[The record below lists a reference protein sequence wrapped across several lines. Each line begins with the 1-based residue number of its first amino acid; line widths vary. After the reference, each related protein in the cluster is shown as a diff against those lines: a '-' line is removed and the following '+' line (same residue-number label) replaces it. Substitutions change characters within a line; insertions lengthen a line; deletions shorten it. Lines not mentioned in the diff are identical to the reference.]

1 MPVTTGEWLGSAYA
15 GWTGTALWFLVGT
28 DIEGYPIPPAGTA
41 YALVISALDYWKV
54 TLEPN
59 SEACGSVFVN
69 RYGPPLK
76 ADVIP
81 AMWDG
86 TAWHLIGTHE
96 APAHAI
102 RIFNGVIPFYTTI
115 EPLPYYLV
123 HGSLFWTLYPP
134 AVRTRSGTFIYAIP
148 LLDHP
153 SRPPFPS
160 AEDIQDVRLL
170 TVPTRWKLENRGF
183 ILENPY
189 GFSLIGDGGWLYRS
203 VHGTT
208 YVAGTIYFYL
218 RVDPRSFEVPETSD
232 FWYVTLP
239 FTRSQLSHYDGVL
252 TEDGWLLCY
261 GECLLGSQALIVN
274 RVRLGFTG
282 GISQRAFPWPM
293 KEQETKWVPVRAL
306 CIGSFKPPRHLRLR
320 VALLFP
326 EVQWVEFQV
335 EDEGCAIYKRTPTPD
350 GSRLI
355 YRTGFARPIANG
367 YVPSISSPWLAH
379 LRSLVAEI
387 HSKARFVLYHHGF
400 MQRILMAEVDPN
412 TNDAL
417 YCSFRTVPH
426 SGDDPAEYVHEII
439 MKRVGRYQYRN
450 GQPFG
455 YIGTIVAGFADS
467 RFFSEATILSGIN
480 PREFPELWWNFFLYH
495 FDYRGMPRR
504 QFPTFVGYRIQNR
517 HMLAA
522 DALDSFFY
530 QEIARTAMRTI
541 VTDVVVE
548 LANGATYLDP
558 TLGYEYDVDPWVL
571 ELYYA
576 NTMTLEG
583 QLHQIEP
590 SSVWYELRHRL
601 RVSDYPGRRSDLF
614 ECSLRVDT
622 PLGPEFLRTEIPQPA
637 FGEGNENP
645 SAAKFDG
652 TSVDYYQ
659 DWPHPEWWYLAHPY
673 ALSEYFP
680 VTFPNRREV
689 PSDKGIRLIFGQLSY
704 RRHGG
709 PDKPLSPPYIFFP
722 YGFVYSRGEIYRI
735 ITNPDIGNLLWSRLR
750 IYWDPF
756 PSSKAVRVE
765 FGSRNDA
772 EVYDAWHI
780 AEEKKP
786 NDLYG
791 IDWYGRRGWHGG
803 HAAPAPTATFGIA
816 YSFHPIVE
824 FRGTCPIPLVFAP
837 PFRELFERVGTVLV
851 LNSHSSWE
859 AAAVFAGVAKDRLE
873 LSPMYWYLGAWRYR
887 GSQFFTD
894 NFPPDGR
901 IPVPGPFVLVGSDY
915 FRPDYVVGTNF
926 DGDWWQMPLSFST
939 LYLPPFR
946 PIAANRLLFFHQ
958 GWQQTL
964 PAGRLKRLP
973 DPFEAFLRTGSYN
986 GLDYEVTGVR
996 HIMTMGHARVR
1007 LLPRHA
1013 VWEGIR
1019 IVPYFRIDGG
1029 ECPLWQGEPILAVDG
1044 FPLDDGR
1051 VYVWVYTVYGVYSL
1065 IVTPSGV
1072 EDWSFDPLPR
1082 FLHAFVG
1089 RE

>member
-1 MPVTTGEWLGSAYA
+1 MPVTTGEWLGSVYA

-41 YALVISALDYWKV
+41 YALVVSALDYWKV

-81 AMWDG
+81 AVWDG

-134 AVRTRSGTFIYAIP
+134 AVRTRSGTFLYAIP

-170 TVPTRWKLENRGF
+170 TVPTRWKLEDRGF

-189 GFSLIGDGGWLYRS
+189 GFSLIGDSGWLYRS

-208 YVAGTIYFYL
+208 YVAGTIYFHL

-232 FWYVTLP
+232 FRYVTLP
-239 FTRSQLSHYDGVL
+239 FTRSQLSCYDGVL

-261 GECLLGSQALIVN
+261 GEFVLGSQAIVVN
-274 RVRLGFTG
+274 RFQNWYWLWGRPV
-282 GISQRAFPWPM
+282 PWPM
-293 KEQETKWVPVRAL
+293 REQETKWLPVRAL
-306 CIGSFKPPRHLRLR
+306 GIGSFKPPRPLRLR

-326 EVQWVEFQV
+326 EIQWVEFLV

-355 YRTGFARPIANG
+355 YRTGFARPIATG
-367 YVPSISSPWLAH
+367 YVPSISSPWLTA

-387 HSKARFVLYHHGF
+387 HSKPRFVLYHHAF
-400 MQRILMAEVDPN
+400 MQRILMAEVDPI

-439 MKRVGRYQYRN
+439 MQRVGRYQYHN

-455 YIGTIVAGFADS
+455 YLGTIVAGFADS
-467 RFFSEATILSGIN
+467 RFFSEAVLSTGIGPYEF
-480 PREFPELWWNFFLYH
+480 PREWWNSFLYH
-495 FDYRGMPRR
+495 FDYRGSPER

-517 HMLAA
+517 SMLAA

-530 QEIARTAMRTI
+530 EEIARTVVRTI
-541 VTDVVVE
+541 VTDVV
-548 LANGATYLDP
+548 AGAPNGITYLDP
-558 TLGYEYDVDPWVL
+558 ALGYDYDADPWVL

-583 QLHQIEP
+583 QPHQIEP

-614 ECSLRVDT
+614 ECSLRIDT
-622 PLGPEFLRTEIPQPA
+622 PLGPEFLRTELPQPA
-637 FGEGNENP
+637 FGKGNENP
-645 SAAKFDG
+645 SAARFDG
-652 TSVDYYQ
+652 THVVYYQ
-659 DWPHPEWWYLAHPY
+659 NLPRPEWWYETHPY
-673 ALSEYFP
+673 AISEYFP

-689 PSDKGIRLIFGQLSY
+689 PPDKGIRLIFGKLIYQRY
-704 RRHGG
+704 GW
-709 PDKPLSPPYIFFP
+709 PEKPLSPPYIIFP
-722 YGFVYSRGEIYRI
+722 YGLVYSRGEIYRI

-756 PSSKAVRVE
+756 PSSKAVGVDLGPKGE
-765 FGSRNDA
+765 AVVDA
-772 EVYDAWHI
+772 AWYLVT
-780 AEEKKP
+780 EKNP
-786 NDLYG
+786 GNLYQA
-791 IDWYGRRGWHGG
+791 DWHGGRGWYGG
-803 HAAPAPTATFGIA
+803 HAAPAPIATFGLA

-824 FRGTCPIPLVFAP
+824 YRGTFPIPLVFAP
-837 PFRELFERVGTVLV
+837 PFRELFAHAGTVLV
-851 LNSHSSWE
+851 MNKHSSWQP
-859 AAAVFAGVAKDRLE
+859 AAVFAGAAKDRSE

-887 GSQFFTD
+887 GSRFFTE
-894 NFPPDGR
+894 NFPPYGL
-901 IPVPGPFVLVGSDY
+901 IPTPNPFVMVGSD
-915 FRPDYVVGTNF
+915 FIPDYVVGTNF
-926 DGDWWQMPLSFST
+926 DGDWWQMPLLFST
-939 LYLPPFR
+939 FYLPPFR

-964 PAGRLKRLP
+964 PAGRLKRSP

-1007 LLPRHA
+1007 ILPRHA

-1089 RE
+1089 RK